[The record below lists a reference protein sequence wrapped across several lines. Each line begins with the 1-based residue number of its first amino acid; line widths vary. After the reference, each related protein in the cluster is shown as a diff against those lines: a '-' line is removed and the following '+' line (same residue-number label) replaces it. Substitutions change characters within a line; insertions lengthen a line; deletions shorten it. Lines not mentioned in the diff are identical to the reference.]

1 MRLAIARLPLPYEDT
16 RTWNALRRALG
27 ELERAGAIRLVE
39 GDRLVATVLCRAL
52 DRAGVFSLGESA
64 SAASER

>member
-1 MRLAIARLPLPYEDT
+1 MRLAIPRLPFPYEDT
-16 RTWNALRRALG
+16 RTWEALRGALG

-52 DRAGVFSLGESA
+52 DRAGVLSLGEPA
-64 SAASER
+64 STASGR